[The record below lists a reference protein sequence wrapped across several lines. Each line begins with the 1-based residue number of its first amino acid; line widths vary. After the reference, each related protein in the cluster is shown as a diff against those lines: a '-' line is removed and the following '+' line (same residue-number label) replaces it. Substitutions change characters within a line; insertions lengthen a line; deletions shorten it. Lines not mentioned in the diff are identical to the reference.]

1 MGAIG
6 DLLASDTDNASCCRE
21 NLRQLDPAFPEA
33 FDTAAE
39 MFTTFSRCVEGTQDE
54 SSDCQILER
63 YGQAHGLTTE
73 EVIGHLGRSDT
84 SQTAPS
90 NVRDAYVGMH
100 NRRAKAVVFLLLQRA
115 YLWGVTDLLRLR
127 LTSAAGYGRLEA
139 EALGLL
145 LLMRDDP
152 TVGDRWLGVRTE
164 HEGRAFFGTTQERL
178 KERLRELDL
187 AVAYDQGSA
196 AAQHVRLLSAVAGLS
211 WSDTQASL
219 AAQETDPEDPFSF
232 FLGALYF
239 LSTQVRVFHA
249 LKKAFPEVT
258 DPLWDQRVQLFI
270 NDVAR
275 LWGRLEERFPR
286 HSAQVQAWTPRGERG
301 SEGDPRPGGHR

>member
-21 NLRQLDPAFPEA
+21 NFRRLDQALPEA

-54 SSDCQILER
+54 SQDHQILER
-63 YGQAHGLTTE
+63 YAQAHGLTAE
-73 EVIGHLGRSDT
+73 ESLGRLGRSDSAHAVPT
-84 SQTAPS
+84 
-90 NVRDAYVGMH
+90 DAREAYLRMH

-115 YLWGVTDLLRLR
+115 YVWGATDLLRLR
-127 LTSAAGYGRLEA
+127 LTPAVGYGRLEA
-139 EALGLL
+139 EAIGLL
-145 LLMRDDP
+145 LLMRGDP
-152 TVGDRWLGVRTE
+152 AMGDWWLRVGTE
-164 HEGRAFFGTTQERL
+164 NDGRAFFDATRGPL
-178 KERLRELDL
+178 KARLREVDL
-187 AVAYDQGSA
+187 IFAYDQGSM

-211 WSDTQASL
+211 WSDTQARL
-219 AAQETDPEDPFSF
+219 AAQEADPDDPFSF

-258 DPLWDQRVQLFI
+258 DPIWDQRVRLFTS
-270 NDVAR
+270 DVAR
-275 LWGRLEERFPR
+275 FWVCLEQRFPTQC
-286 HSAQVQAWTPRGERG
+286 AQVQAWTPRLA
-301 SEGDPRPGGHR
+301 